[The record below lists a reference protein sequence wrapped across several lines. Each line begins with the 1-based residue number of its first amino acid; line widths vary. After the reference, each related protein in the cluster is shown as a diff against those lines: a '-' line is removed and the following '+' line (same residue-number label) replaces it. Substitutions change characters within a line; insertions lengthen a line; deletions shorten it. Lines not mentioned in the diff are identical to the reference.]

1 MSEQKIKILYIDD
14 RPEEIDAIIAGLSEE
29 FDVMLKPNVEDA
41 RHELIQNPYDVII
54 LDYEMIKQGTG
65 ETILAKIREENFH
78 IKVIMVTAKLRN
90 IRQLARVINLGIS
103 KCYFKNDEDLM
114 DSLKSGIIET
124 VENRNAIILGL
135 EKWLQSRSNQNKV
148 ILVSGEKS
156 YTAKD
161 LLHEIK
167 KNSEVGK
174 NELKSLA
181 LLAIRL
187 LNDDKTR

>member
-1 MSEQKIKILYIDD
+1 LSEQKIKILYIDD